1 MRREVELF
9 LAKSG
14 WRYLT
19 TQQDA
24 LAQDTNHEPSKAQ
37 RERPLPS
44 ALRENQ
50 PFMFSALLFHPPLMQ
65 DHQPDLL
72 MSWREPRPQTRIQN
86 EWVQVKSMKRGQAK
100 SQTSSQG
107 WALVKETRKIKE
119 KFIETAESYTT
130 RKAKRNLG
138 MLFKTSE
145 LKSTVAEL
153 KNIVNKYMPIKI
165 NFIKSRKF

>member
-1 MRREVELF
+1 M
-9 LAKSG
+9 
-14 WRYLT
+14 
-19 TQQDA
+19 
-24 LAQDTNHEPSKAQ
+24 
-37 RERPLPS
+37 
-44 ALRENQ
+44 
-50 PFMFSALLFHPPLMQ
+50 
-65 DHQPDLL
+65 
-72 MSWREPRPQTRIQN
+72 
-86 EWVQVKSMKRGQAK
+86 KSMKRGQAE